1 MFRNFFTIALRN
13 LKKSRFYTFINILGL
28 TIGLTACLTIFL
40 YLRFEISYDRFNV
53 NADRIVRIDWDLQ
66 MAGTRTHSA
75 SLAPPMAEGFVREF
89 PEVEAATRFR
99 YMGSFQF
106 RRQTETVVESRA
118 VYTDNDVFSIFTIP
132 FIQGDP
138 ATALK
143 DPNTMVIT
151 EKCAQQFFPGEDPI
165 GKTLI
170 KDNQTLYK
178 VTGVVRDMPD
188 NSHFHYRMFLSLEGL
203 DESKSTNWLGG
214 PYNTYLL
221 LAPGISPA
229 SFEEKLQVVVE
240 KYVLP
245 SAQIV
250 LGSSFTDNF
259 NASGDSLILRATPLS
274 DIHLHSHLQNELEAN
289 GDIAYV
295 YLFGCIAVFTLVVA
309 CINFVNL
316 TTARSARRAREV
328 GIRKV
333 MGSGRLH
340 LALQFICESTILCIL
355 AFVLSLGLTQ
365 MLLPLFN
372 SVTGMNLDIPFEDF
386 SLGFQLLG
394 ATILVGI
401 ISGLYPGIVL
411 SSYQPA
417 QVLKGRVVKNGSSVF
432 MSSLVVFQFTLSIF
446 LVAATLALREQMKF
460 MQEKKLGFDK
470 EQVIMMRDV
479 NNVGNRLTAIKEVLA
494 DTRMIETGTVSSFF
508 PGPGSARSTPLMWH
522 FGSAPLPENAINA
535 EKWLV
540 DYDYIPTLGIE
551 IIEGRNFSRDYPSD
565 SNAVIFN
572 ESAIARFR
580 FEGSPVG
587 RKISLFREKAD
598 GSQDLSKLETWNIV
612 GVAKD
617 FNFESLRENVQPLGL
632 FFGSSHGALAFRYES
647 ENTQEVIH
655 ALEAKWKS
663 LAPGEPFNYTFLD
676 QNFESLYNAEAR
688 VGKLF
693 ATFAGLAIAIAC
705 LGLFA
710 LTAYTAEQR
719 TREIGIRKVMG
730 ASMQSIVLL
739 LTRDFGRWIF
749 AGFVLATPLAVY
761 CIQWY
766 LQDYAYRT
774 SIGWWI
780 YATAGGIT
788 FLLAVFTMGY
798 QSVIAGKTNPV
809 EALKSE

>member
-1 MFRNFFTIALRN
+1 
-13 LKKSRFYTFINILGL
+13 
-28 TIGLTACLTIFL
+28 
-40 YLRFEISYDRFNV
+40 
-53 NADRIVRIDWDLQ
+53 
-66 MAGTRTHSA
+66 
-75 SLAPPMAEGFVREF
+75 
-89 PEVEAATRFR
+89 
-99 YMGSFQF
+99 
-106 RRQTETVVESRA
+106 
-118 VYTDNDVFSIFTIP
+118 IP

-138 ATALK
+138 ATALEH
-143 DPNTMVIT
+143 PNTMVIT
-151 EKCAQQFFPGEDPI
+151 EKCAQQFFPGEDPV

-214 PYNTYLL
+214 AYNTYLL
-221 LAPGISPA
+221 LQPGISPET
-229 SFEEKLQVVVE
+229 FEEKLQVVVG
-240 KYVLP
+240 KYILP
-245 SAQIV
+245 NAQLV
-250 LGSSFTDNF
+250 LGSSFTDTF
-259 NASGDSLILRATPLS
+259 NTSGDSLILRATPLS
-274 DIHLHSHLQNELEAN
+274 DIHLRSHLQNELESN

-295 YLFGCIAVFTLVVA
+295 YLFGAIAVFTLVVA
-309 CINFVNL
+309 CINFINL

-333 MGSGRLH
+333 LGSGRLN

-372 SVTGMNLDIPFEDF
+372 SVTGLDLEIPFGNV
-386 SLGFQLLG
+386 SLGFQLFG
-394 ATILVGI
+394 AVMVVGI
-401 ISGLYPGIVL
+401 ISGLYPGVML

-417 QVLKGRVVKNGSSVF
+417 QVLKGKTVRNGSSFF

-446 LVAATLALREQMKF
+446 LITATLALHEQMKF

-470 EQVIMMRDV
+470 EQVIVMRDV
-479 NNVGNRLTAIKEVLA
+479 KNLGNRLSAIKEVMT
-494 DTRMIETGTVSSFF
+494 DNRMVKTGTVSSFF
-508 PGPGSARSTPLMWH
+508 PGPGSTRSTPLMWH
-522 FGSAPLPENAINA
+522 FGSTPLPENAINA

-587 RKISLFREKAD
+587 RKVSLFREKAD
-598 GSQDLSKLETWNIV
+598 GSLDLSRLETWNII

-655 ALEAKWKS
+655 ALEAKWKG

-676 QNFESLYNAEAR
+676 QNFESLYKVEAR
-688 VGKLF
+688 VSKLF
-693 ATFAGLAIAIAC
+693 ATFAGLAIIIAC

-719 TREIGIRKVMG
+719 TREIGIRKVLG
-730 ASMQSIVLL
+730 ASVQSIVLL
-739 LTRDFGRWIF
+739 LTRDFSRWIF
-749 AGFVLATPLAVY
+749 AGFVLATPLAIY
-761 CIQWY
+761 GIQWY

-780 YATAGGIT
+780 YATAGAIT
-788 FLLAVFTMGY
+788 FALALLTMGY
-798 QSVIAGKTNPV
+798 QSVMSGRTNPV
-809 EALKSE
+809 QALKSE